1 MIEIHRLGARI
12 GAEIRGVDV
21 KALDDAGFAAIY
33 RAWLDCNVVVVP
45 GQDLQIE
52 DFLRYSRRFGV
63 VHPHPSKMT
72 RHPDHPEI
80 TLLGVDKFR
89 PDGALDM
96 AVYRR
101 GAEGWHTDGAYDQ
114 EPFKATQLYALAV
127 PSTGGDTLFASMYAA
142 YDALPPRLAQRLD
155 GRTGAFTY
163 GGRRKATA
171 LLNAE
176 DRDWTPVFHPIIRTH
191 PETGRKALYFDPGK
205 ILRIEG
211 LDESESDALIEELTA
226 CMIQPDAQYRHRWRK
241 GDIVIWD
248 NRCSYHKAA
257 GDYPPEE
264 DRIHWRVSIKERA
277 ARPPRGDP
285 GAMLIV
291 DRLQAST
298 SGAAAISGHSRSRR
312 AHRQVARFTKRRPP
326 GTLRGP
332 MDERRDASG
341 CATWTGRQSSPD
353 RTSLESGRIP
363 TGRAARGGAH
373 RGDCADPAWRSSAH
387 SPSARIDQQDPARR
401 SERASHC
408 RRLRRVIRRRG
419 DHGKLDGEDGSPARR
434 AVQAEGTAVRF
445 DDAPAKGKSETRPL
459 AHRFGREERLEDPPQ
474 DLGWNPR
481 PRVAHRQR
489 DAGVGGREPGAD
501 HESSGGRARM
511 HRVMG
516 IGDEVHHHL
525 VELVRIRPEHR
536 KIIGQLETDLDVVD
550 PQRVGEQLGGFA
562 DDLIEADSLPL

>member
-21 KALDDAGFAAIY
+21 KALDDVGFAAIY
-33 RAWLDCNVVVVP
+33 RAWLDCNVLVVP

-80 TLLGVDKFR
+80 TLLGVDKFG

-155 GRTGAFTY
+155 GRNGAFTY
-163 GGRRKATA
+163 GGRRKSTA

-211 LDESESDALIEELTA
+211 LDESESDALIEELTE

-264 DRIHWRVSIKERA
+264 DRIHWRVSIKA
-277 ARPPRGDP
+277 AGD
-285 GAMLIV
+285 
-291 DRLQAST
+291 R
-298 SGAAAISGHSRSRR
+298 
-312 AHRQVARFTKRRPP
+312 
-326 GTLRGP
+326 
-332 MDERRDASG
+332 
-341 CATWTGRQSSPD
+341 
-353 RTSLESGRIP
+353 
-363 TGRAARGGAH
+363 
-373 RGDCADPAWRSSAH
+373 
-387 SPSARIDQQDPARR
+387 
-401 SERASHC
+401 
-408 RRLRRVIRRRG
+408 
-419 DHGKLDGEDGSPARR
+419 
-434 AVQAEGTAVRF
+434 
-445 DDAPAKGKSETRPL
+445 
-459 AHRFGREERLEDPPQ
+459 
-474 DLGWNPR
+474 
-481 PRVAHRQR
+481 
-489 DAGVGGREPGAD
+489 
-501 HESSGGRARM
+501 
-511 HRVMG
+511 
-516 IGDEVHHHL
+516 
-525 VELVRIRPEHR
+525 
-536 KIIGQLETDLDVVD
+536 
-550 PQRVGEQLGGFA
+550 
-562 DDLIEADSLPL
+562 